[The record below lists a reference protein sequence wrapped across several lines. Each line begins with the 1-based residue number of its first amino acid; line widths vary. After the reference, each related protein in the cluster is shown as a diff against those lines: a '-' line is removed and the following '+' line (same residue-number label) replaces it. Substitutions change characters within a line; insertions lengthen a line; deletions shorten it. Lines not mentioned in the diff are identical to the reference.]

1 VPAAAVPAT
10 AGAVA
15 RCVATL
21 AGAPLE
27 LGRLR
32 LQAGAGGGRAGGLR
46 GVVASVVA
54 TDGVAGLW
62 RGAGVTLLRDAPFS
76 ALYWGAYEALKRPGG
91 AVDRLVGR
99 GRAAGAPLAAAGAP
113 PAAAGTAGGGGGA
126 PPRPGVD
133 TPVHLLCGVGAGV
146 AAAAATVPADVVK
159 TRWQA
164 AERGAAG
171 GAPGG
176 GVWGVARAIV
186 RDEGVRGL
194 VRGVGPRVA
203 KVAPSCAIM
212 MASYEGLKGLAL
224 ALAA

>member
-1 VPAAAVPAT
+1 MVPPAAVPAT

-32 LQAGAGGGRAGGLR
+32 LQAGAGGGRVGGLR

-54 TDGVAGLW
+54 TDEVAGLW

-76 ALYWGAYEALKRPGG
+76 AIYLGAYEALKRPGG
-91 AVDRLVGR
+91 GVDRLVGR
-99 GRAAGAPLAAAGAP
+99 RR
-113 PAAAGTAGGGGGA
+113 AAAGTPRAAVAA

-171 GAPGG
+171 RGAPDGG
-176 GVWGVARAIV
+176 LWGVARTIV

-194 VRGVGPRVA
+194 CRGVGPRVA

-212 MASYEGLKGLAL
+212 MASYAL
-224 ALAA
+224 LLLLFSL

>member
-1 VPAAAVPAT
+1 
-10 AGAVA
+10 
-15 RCVATL
+15 VATL

-32 LQAGAGGGRAGGLR
+32 LQAGAGGGRVGGLR

-76 ALYWGAYEALKRPGG
+76 AIYWGAYEALKRPGG

-99 GRAAGAPLAAAGAP
+99 GRAA
-113 PAAAGTAGGGGGA
+113 AGTPRAAVAA

-171 GAPGG
+171 RGAPDGG
-176 GVWGVARAIV
+176 LWGVARTIV

-194 VRGVGPRVA
+194 CRGVGPRVA

-212 MASYEGLKGLAL
+212 MASYSRSPKNPTPTVATEFQIGLCGSVEADLELFCNWVRVRVA
-224 ALAA
+224 